1 MNIVQIG
8 NVGKIGYIWKKEN
21 NGETGNIVRIE
32 KIGNIR
38 KITNLSWD
46 LGLADKSQMRDS
58 EPTRD
63 SETND

>member
-8 NVGKIGYIWKKEN
+8 NVGQIGYIWKKEN

-38 KITNLSWD
+38 KITNI
-46 LGLADKSQMRDS
+46 GKIR
-58 EPTRD
+58 
-63 SETND
+63 NFKK